1 MKIKELCKNV
11 FEQKNEYDWDY
22 YSCFKG
28 GCFEYCWEGPEDF
41 VKKMFGAGK
50 KTSFWEKLNLS
61 ESRYKHMMVAFFLG
75 HFLSKKLIIFQELIS
90 NNKDFSWEW
99 FLCCLYHDAFADKE
113 RKMRGRSR
121 NNDYTTYVRNY
132 LKNSDEALFNIDIIN
147 KYDNYRYKF
156 FDKTRDH
163 GIYAAD
169 KLAKKYYALLKSN
182 GGHGYLPNGLRI
194 NNDLKNKVYKISQVI
209 ACHNIYIC
217 LNKEDEN
224 KYIKCGLQD
233 LVITQNNSCKMPKGK
248 THYGLLH
255 FLLCLCDTIEP
266 TKREVDLEKLD
277 IEIDENKIE
286 IKLMPNSVL
295 DYIYAKN
302 QFELNSWLNYI
313 DVSIEK
319 SDEGY
324 FIKYEINNQQD

>member
-1 MKIKELCKNV
+1 MKIKELCEEV
-11 FEQKNEYDWDY
+11 FIGANYYAWDY
-22 YSCFKG
+22 YNISQNYSFKDIWGNPKLFVDHMFSVG
-28 GCFEYCWEGPEDF
+28 GKY
-41 VKKMFGAGK
+41 
-50 KTSFWEKLNLS
+50 SFWDKVELS
-61 ESRYKHMMVAFFLG
+61 EKRYKHMLVAFFLG
-75 HFLSKKLIIFQELIS
+75 HYISKKCYVF
-90 NNKDFSWEW
+90 NNFCNDVDFSWEW

-266 TKREVDLEKLD
+266 TKREVDLERFD
-277 IEIDENKIE
+277 IEINATKIE
-286 IKLMPNSVL
+286 VKLLSNSPQG
-295 DYIYAKN
+295 YIYSKA
-302 QFELNSWLNYI
+302 QFELNSWLNFI
-313 DVSIEK
+313 DVSIKKDEEK
-319 SDEGY
+319 YNIEY
-324 FIKYEINNQQD
+324 KIK